1 MSCNTLFPI
10 LRLAGEARRR
20 GEAER
25 APVLSSCGI
34 HGRIGGQ
41 ELSCWT
47 SRIAGTQG
55 QSVALSFLR
64 MPKLDGC
71 SAIEY
76 LLELLGKHMLPTF
89 SSPSLQAISHNS
101 GTASRCGS
109 GQAAGCEHR
118 RVDAG
123 DRVPGVVVPVE
134 RQSRRRRSGAGPL
147 DEDPRP
153 AQSVCEASCCFRNA
167 VLHIDN

>member
-1 MSCNTLFPI
+1 MVSCNTLFPI
-10 LRLAGEARRR
+10 LRLAGEARRG
-20 GEAER
+20 GEGAGALLGRDSR
-25 APVLSSCGI
+25 ADW
-34 HGRIGGQ
+34 GQ

-47 SRIAGTQG
+47 SRTACTQG